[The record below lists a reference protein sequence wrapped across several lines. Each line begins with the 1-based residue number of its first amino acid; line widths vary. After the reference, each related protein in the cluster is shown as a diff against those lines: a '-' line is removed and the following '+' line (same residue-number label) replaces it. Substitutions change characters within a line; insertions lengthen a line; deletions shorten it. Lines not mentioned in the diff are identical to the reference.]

1 MKVTPLP
8 KATLRLLPASAKW
21 SWHQRTLLEFRERL
35 MKERTERLSTAAQ
48 PIERF
53 SQSQADAASD
63 EFDHDLALSQLTSED
78 DWIHQLDA
86 ALDRIQQGTYGV
98 CQETG
103 RPIAPARLRAVPW
116 ALYSKDVQ
124 LEKERRGETDS
135 PHLGTLGSVHPG
147 FAGEMLTEDADADDE
162 PAASTDET
170 LQVVPA
176 KSAPKKRP
184 PLTIQSR
191 TSRARKTKI

>member
-1 MKVTPLP
+1 MKVQPTP

-21 SWHQRTLLEFRERL
+21 AWHQRTLLEFRERL
-35 MKERTERLSTAAQ
+35 MKERAERLSTAAQ

-53 SQSQADAASD
+53 SQSQADSASD

-98 CQETG
+98 CQQTG
-103 RPIAPARLRAVPW
+103 RPITPARLRAVPW

-135 PHLGTLGSVHPG
+135 PHLGTLGSVRPG
-147 FAGEMLTEDADADDE
+147 FAGEMLADETEDE

-170 LQVVPA
+170 LQVVPTKA
-176 KSAPKKRP
+176 APGKKP
-184 PLTIQSR
+184 SPIQKANPR
-191 TSRARKTKI
+191 RARKA